1 MRGFPKFINS
11 FLVTTGKWDAI
22 DFKTFNLLTRVVHA
36 GLFVILVCIV
46 GSMIILSPIILWS
59 KIFATVMILFCL
71 YVNRFEL
78 KSLTILSY

>member
-36 GLFVILVCIV
+36 GLFVILVCRV
-46 GSMIILSPIILWS
+46 GSMIILSPIILW
-59 KIFATVMILFCL
+59 
-71 YVNRFEL
+71 
-78 KSLTILSY
+78 